1 MDEITDTNET
11 TSTGMQTTTA
21 EGTAPGPLPENLYG
35 RLPDWEFSLWPSST
49 TVIMASLFL
58 ALGFTVNMQITER
71 IDTVMWGGISP
82 LWGLFFFSLW
92 NLPGAIFFGIPGAL
106 IVANVNPIVANLT
119 ATNPLAPT
127 FFATN
132 TLYALPM
139 ALWCWYFKEPG
150 RGLTFKQVGVA
161 HFLSIPLS
169 VIPLALIWY
178 FVLSFTAPVIAMWAI
193 GSVVFGWAGIFV
205 AYPFSKKL
213 LESGVI
219 QR

>member
-1 MDEITDTNET
+1 MSTDTEAGT
-11 TSTGMQTTTA
+11 DASTVDQPLS
-21 EGTAPGPLPENLYG
+21 ESTAPGPLPEKLYG
-35 RLPDWEFSLWPSST
+35 RLPNWDFKLMPNST
-49 TVIMASLFL
+49 TVIIASLFL

-82 LWGLFFFSLW
+82 LWGLFFFSFW

-106 IVANVNPIVANLT
+106 IVANINPMIANLT

-139 ALWCWYFKEPG
+139 ALWAWYLKQPNE
-150 RGLTFKQVGVA
+150 GLTFGQLSIA
-161 HFLSIPLS
+161 HFLSIPLA
-169 VIPLALIWY
+169 VLPLAFIWY
-178 FVLSFTAPVIAMWAI
+178 FVLNFSFQVIVLWFVASAL
-193 GSVVFGWAGIFV
+193 FGWAGLFV
-205 AYPFSKKL
+205 AYPFAKKL